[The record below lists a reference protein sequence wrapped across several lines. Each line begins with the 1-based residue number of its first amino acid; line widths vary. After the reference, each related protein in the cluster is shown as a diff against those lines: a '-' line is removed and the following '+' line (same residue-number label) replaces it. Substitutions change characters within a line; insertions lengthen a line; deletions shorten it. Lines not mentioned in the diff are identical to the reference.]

1 MPQVKEMQVFVQ
13 KMGMSLDGLGEAEG
27 TTSCGPGFAALDAGS
42 QPHPTLP
49 PQITILG
56 YVLG

>member
-1 MPQVKEMQVFVQ
+1 MPEVEEMQVFVQ
-13 KMGMSLDGLGEAEG
+13 NMGMSLNGLGEAEG
-27 TTSCGPGFAALDAGS
+27 TTSCGPGFGALDAGS

-56 YVLG
+56 